1 SRSPRASSRSPPRPD
16 PSLDP
21 DGHHSLKEVGMLPA
35 FLDVRTEDHNP
46 LIPAD
51 YDIIYSSI
59 IFVALLIVVAIFVV
73 PRMNKALDARAEAIE
88 GGLKKAEEAQAAA
101 SAARDEYTAQLAEA
115 RAEAARIREQART
128 DGQAILA
135 ELKEQAQSE
144 AARIVANAQTQIEA
158 ERSAALVSLRSEVGS
173 LALDLASGVIGE
185 TLADDKKAAAVV
197 DRFLADLEADEKAKA
212 GK

>member
-1 SRSPRASSRSPPRPD
+1 
-16 PSLDP
+16 
-21 DGHHSLKEVGMLPA
+21 MLRA
-35 FLDVRTEDHNP
+35 FLDVRAAEDTPNP
-46 LIPAD
+46 LLPAD

-59 IFVALLIVVAIFVV
+59 IFVALLIVVAVFVV
-73 PRMNKALDARAEAIE
+73 PRLNKTLDARAEAIE

-115 RAEAARIREQART
+115 RAEAARIRDQART

-135 ELKEQAQSE
+135 ELKEQAQAE
-144 AARIVANAQTQIEA
+144 ASRIVANAQTQIDA
-158 ERSAALVSLRSEVGS
+158 ERSAALVSLRAEVGS

>member
-1 SRSPRASSRSPPRPD
+1 
-16 PSLDP
+16 
-21 DGHHSLKEVGMLPA
+21 MLRA
-35 FLDVRTEDHNP
+35 FLDVRAEDHNP
-46 LIPAD
+46 LLPAD

-59 IFVALLIVVAIFVV
+59 IFVAMLIVVAVYVV

-101 SAARDEYTAQLAEA
+101 TAARDEYTAQLAEA

-185 TLADDKKAAAVV
+185 SLSDDKKAAAVV